1 MYVSGYVGGGMYD
14 QYGSAADYMCLTQET
29 ILGTHK
35 PCTYSFMYGG
45 EYQAYNDAVFEQDA
59 PCSVCLNK
67 NAHSSIMIPG
77 RNACYNGWN
86 LEYRGVLV
94 SGYYGHKA
102 ASTYICL
109 DEKPEIVDGGA
120 ANQNGKLL
128 YTVVGK
134 CGSLK
139 CPPYKND
146 YGITCAVCSK

>member
-1 MYVSGYVGGGMYD
+1 
-14 QYGSAADYMCLTQET
+14 
-29 ILGTHK
+29 
-35 PCTYSFMYGG
+35 MYGG
-45 EYQAYNDAVFEQDA
+45 EYEHNFDGLTDQDT

-77 RNACYNGWN
+77 SNACYNGWN
-86 LEYRGVLV
+86 LECRGVLV

-120 ANQNGKLL
+120 ANQDGKLL

-139 CPPYKND
+139 CPPYKNN
-146 YGITCAVCSK
+146 YEITCAVCSK